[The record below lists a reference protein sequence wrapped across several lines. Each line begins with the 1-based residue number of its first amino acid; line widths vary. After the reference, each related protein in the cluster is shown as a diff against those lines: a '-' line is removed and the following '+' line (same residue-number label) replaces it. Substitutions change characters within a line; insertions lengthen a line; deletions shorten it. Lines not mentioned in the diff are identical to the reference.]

1 MSKGTTGNNVGSWRN
16 LLDIGPPPY
25 FFNPKPC
32 RCVVLKILALAC
44 RRYAAPNK
52 VTVTQ
57 P

>member
-1 MSKGTTGNNVGSWRN
+1 MTKGTTGSNCCSLRN
-16 LLDIGPPPY
+16 SLDINPPPY

-32 RCVVLKILALAC
+32 RCVVLRILALAC
-44 RRYAAPNK
+44 RRYAAPDE